1 MKEISNLLPSTPT
14 YNFVWDVE
22 QVLNHLKTYVPNSE
36 TSVKLLSFKL
46 SMLLALAATQQPWK
60 EGVLYIWLRQ
70 KTNTFFL
77 PKQSLIYQNKAKD
90 MHFYAFPSKQNLRQ

>member
-1 MKEISNLLPSTPT
+1 MKEISNLLPSTST

-46 SMLLALAATQQPWK
+46 SMLLALAGTQQP
-60 EGVLYIWLRQ
+60 
-70 KTNTFFL
+70 
-77 PKQSLIYQNKAKD
+77 
-90 MHFYAFPSKQNLRQ
+90 

>member
-1 MKEISNLLPSTPT
+1 MKEISNLLPSTSA

-46 SMLLALAATQQPWK
+46 SMLLALAGTQQP
-60 EGVLYIWLRQ
+60 
-70 KTNTFFL
+70 
-77 PKQSLIYQNKAKD
+77 
-90 MHFYAFPSKQNLRQ
+90 

>member
-46 SMLLALAATQQPWK
+46 SMLLALAAT
-60 EGVLYIWLRQ
+60 
-70 KTNTFFL
+70 
-77 PKQSLIYQNKAKD
+77 
-90 MHFYAFPSKQNLRQ
+90 